1 MNKKFISM
9 ALCASLIFSSN
20 MAVPFNIY
28 ADEIVQNV
36 VEENKEL
43 NLTLD
48 KAIEIAMENNYILKS
63 LEVDLEST
71 DLSLDRAKYN
81 EKKIKK
87 GQDKLDDAKEKSA
100 PLINGIDKL
109 ISNGLGTEASSVNDI
124 KQNVDGVLNTLNQ
137 IPDEMLSPEQKVQKS
152 MLQEASNSLSYAIS
166 EGYGNYS
173 KKDIEGGIKAGEDKL
188 DLGIEEAN
196 SAIAEK
202 LNIDVDRVLALDS
215 TTELMTTMAELQ
227 NEVTKDG
234 YKIAQKQIEL
244 LTRQKYYEVIKTK
257 KIEELKKVALD
268 RANKQYEMSKN
279 AYEEGMKA
287 KDDVLLSQAQVKL
300 MNVDYRNAVLN
311 RKKAEIEFKKVINV
325 DLGVDI
331 NLVED
336 FTTEKES
343 FNLEEGIKQ
352 GLEKRIEI
360 RKAQAQYL
368 VDKLNFELTS
378 KQYPDNTYQYKEAKV
393 KMDKSKVELE
403 KSYKEV
409 EASIRQS
416 YEALIATQDMISYI
430 ENVVENAKE
439 SLEIAECRYEEG
451 YGFETSVLKSANL
464 EDIAGTIVEVI
475 SAQERLSDIE
485 EKVVEVIF
493 NYNLAKDKYLNDI
506 GTY

>member
-1 MNKKFISM
+1 M
-9 ALCASLIFSSN
+9 ALCASLALSSPV
-20 MAVPFNIY
+20 AIPFNVY
-28 ADEIVQNV
+28 SQEVNQNA
-36 VEENKEL
+36 VEENKSL

-48 KAIEIAMENNYILKS
+48 KAIKIAMENNYILKS

-81 EKKIKK
+81 EKKIKRGK
-87 GQDKLDDAKEKSA
+87 DKLDDAKEESA
-100 PLINGIDKL
+100 PLIEGLDKL
-109 ISNGLGTEASSVNDI
+109 ISSGLGTESSSVSDI
-124 KQNVDGVLNTLNQ
+124 KQNVDKVLDTLNQ
-137 IPDEMLSPEQKVQKS
+137 VPDDMLSDEQKAQKS
-152 MLQEASNSLSYAIS
+152 ILQEASNNLSYAIS
-166 EGYGNYS
+166 KGYGSYS
-173 KKDIEGGIKAGEDKL
+173 KQDIQGAIKEGEDRL
-188 DLGIEEAN
+188 DLGVEEVN

-202 LNIDVDRVLALDS
+202 LNIDVERVLALDS

-234 YKIAQKQIEL
+234 YKIAQKQIAL

-268 RANKQYEMSKN
+268 RANKQYEMAKN

-311 RKKAEIEFKKVINV
+311 RKKAEIELKKVINI
-325 DLGVDI
+325 DLDTDI

-336 FTTEKES
+336 FTTEGID
-343 FNLEEGIKQ
+343 FNLKEGIKQ

-416 YEALIATQDMISYI
+416 YEALIATKDMLSYI

-439 SLEIAECRYEEG
+439 SLEIAEYRYKEG
-451 YGFETSVLKSANL
+451 YGFETSVIKSANL
-464 EDIAGTIVEVI
+464 EDVAGTIVEVI
-475 SAQERLSDIE
+475 AAQERLADIE

-493 NYNLAKDKYLNDI
+493 NYNLARDKYLNDI
-506 GTY
+506 GMY